1 MDRFLEM
8 RTFAAVVEA
17 GSLAK
22 AAAAL
27 VMSKAAVSR
36 HLGELENRLGVR
48 LLHRT
53 TRRLSLTDEG
63 KVFHDRC
70 RELLSGVEEAEAEIS
85 SPSISASGLIRM
97 MAPVAFGI
105 KQLAPLWSE
114 FMSLHP
120 RVTLDVA
127 LLDRAADIVEEGYD
141 MAVRIA
147 TEPSS
152 TLSHRRLSTT
162 RLVLCASSMYLDQQ
176 GTPRHPE
183 ELARHTVIAHRGL
196 TTGDDWN
203 FEGPDGQVSVRTRPR
218 IHTNSGETCRAA
230 ALSHLGVVLQ
240 PSFLV
245 GEDLLSG
252 RLVELMPEYRAA
264 EFGIYAVYPTLK
276 HISPK
281 VRALTDFLVECFQ
294 RPRRA
299 W

>member
-1 MDRFLEM
+1 
-8 RTFAAVVEA
+8 
-17 GSLAK
+17 
-22 AAAAL
+22 
-27 VMSKAAVSR
+27 
-36 HLGELENRLGVR
+36 
-48 LLHRT
+48 
-53 TRRLSLTDEG
+53 
-63 KVFHDRC
+63 
-70 RELLSGVEEAEAEIS
+70 
-85 SPSISASGLIRM
+85 M